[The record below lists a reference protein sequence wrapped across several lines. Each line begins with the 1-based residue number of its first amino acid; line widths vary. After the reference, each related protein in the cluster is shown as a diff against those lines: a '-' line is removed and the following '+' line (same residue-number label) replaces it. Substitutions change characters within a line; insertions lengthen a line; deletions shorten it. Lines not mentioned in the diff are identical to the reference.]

1 MKKVMIIP
9 GDGVGPEVVSATHK
23 VLRELTDE
31 IEFLRFDAGLKY
43 YKEQG
48 YSMSRALLDA
58 AKDCDAVLL
67 GTIMKSDER
76 GYVDPEEEIKRFL
89 GLTAHIHRT
98 KDVVPG
104 LAERAVDTYV
114 ITPNEI
120 INPITEME
128 DVDGITRHVR
138 MQYHNSRTVFN
149 TAVTLARQM
158 GMKRIACVNY
168 TPLFKMTSTRYRDGF
183 HNTLSKSGMDLS
195 DMYMEDFAPSI
206 IRDHATYDVITTPLV
221 YSHMINSILASLV
234 GGIHL
239 TAIEDYDR
247 ESAVFKPAHGP
258 MPELAGMDRV
268 NPIGSMMAGSM
279 MLKHFGMFEESET
292 LEEAIASACRR
303 GYMTPDLG
311 GQSSRTEFVDQVLSF
326 CRK

>member
-1 MKKVMIIP
+1 MKRVMIIP

-23 VLRELTDE
+23 VLTELTDE

-58 AKDCDAVLL
+58 AKDCDAILL
-67 GTIMKSDER
+67 GTIMDSDER
-76 GYVDPEEEIKRFL
+76 GYLNPEEELKRVL
-89 GLTAHIHRT
+89 GLPAHIHRT

-104 LAERAVDTYV
+104 LASRSVDTYV

-138 MQYHNSRTVFN
+138 MQYHNSKTVFN
-149 TAVTLARQM
+149 TAVTLARQL
-158 GMKRIACVNY
+158 GMKRITCVNY
-168 TPLFKMTSTRYRDGF
+168 TSLFKMTSIRYRDGF
-183 HNTLSKSGMDLS
+183 YSTLSKSGLDLS
-195 DMYMEDFAPSI
+195 DMDIEEFAPSI
-206 IRDHATYDVITTPLV
+206 IKGDATYDVITTPLV
-221 YSHMINSILASLV
+221 YSHMVDSVLASLV
-234 GGIHL
+234 GGMHL

-268 NPIGSMMAGSM
+268 NPIGSMMSGSM
-279 MLKHFGMFEESET
+279 MLKHFGMFEESDI
-292 LEEAIASACRR
+292 LEEAITSACRR

-311 GQSSRTEFVDQVLSF
+311 GQSSRTEFIDQVLSF
-326 CRK
+326 CKK